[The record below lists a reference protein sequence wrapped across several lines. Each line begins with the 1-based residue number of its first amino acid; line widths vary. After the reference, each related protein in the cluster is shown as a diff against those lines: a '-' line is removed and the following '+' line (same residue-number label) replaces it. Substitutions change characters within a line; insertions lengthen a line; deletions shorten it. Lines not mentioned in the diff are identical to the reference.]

1 MSDLRD
7 ACNQAMIDLGLMPPP
22 ESQAPHKII
31 DYDCPVR
38 RMQRQ
43 PRFTCNLPST
53 WEQAQAHPLSVEV
66 LLLRVDSEGARVD
79 SEAARVDSEAAK
91 VWCRKA
97 DRRECADVLSGA
109 FECRLD
115 TGMPGVADVV
125 EEVVVRTGIEVSC
138 VYRMQNEKTYLAHK
152 YYERTTC
159 TGDAHVVYHPT
170 TRRKA
175 REIAQ
180 TGLCPGMHV
189 STNVWETLDRAKP
202 EHGSL
207 LRTFIVGTCVRN
219 EHADSS
225 GTWMPV
231 AHKDQIYPHY
241 VVSVRTLG
249 KRGPLR
255 GIPRTLWDA
264 ETCTQRG
271 QDLEEHMEFQVGDQ
285 VKVVKSASATIFCV
299 GAEGVVKRIVKDNR
313 RVHFCVRLHDA
324 DLRKRVE
331 EAANHFKYPWLDDW
345 TLLRCQWSYLKQC
358 TE

>member
-53 WEQAQAHPLSVEV
+53 WEQAQAHPLPMEV
-66 LLLRVDSEGARVD
+66 LLLRVDSEAG
-79 SEAARVDSEAAK
+79 K

-125 EEVVVRTGIEVSC
+125 QEVVVRTGLEVSC
-138 VYRMQNEKTYLAHK
+138 VYRIQNKNKYLAHK
-152 YYERTTC
+152 YHEHTTR
-159 TGDAHVVYHPT
+159 TGDTRVVYHPT
-170 TRRKA
+170 TLDRA

-180 TGLCPGMHV
+180 TGLCPGMDV

-202 EHGSL
+202 EHGIL

-225 GTWMPV
+225 GRWMPV
-231 AHKDQIYPHY
+231 THNDQIYPHY
-241 VVSVRTLG
+241 VVSVRRLG
-249 KRGPLR
+249 KRGPLP

-264 ETCTQRG
+264 ATCTQRG
-271 QDLEEHMEFQVGDQ
+271 QDLEEHMGFRVGDK
-285 VKVVKSASATIFCV
+285 VKVVKSASVTIFCV
-299 GAEGVVKRIVKDNR
+299 GAEGVVKRIVKDNL
-313 RVHFCVRLHDA
+313 RVHFCVRLHNA

-331 EAANHFKYPWLDDW
+331 VDANNFKYPWMDDW
-345 TLLRCQWSYLKQC
+345 TLLRCQLSYLKQC

>member
-53 WEQAQAHPLSVEV
+53 WEQAQAHPLPMQV
-66 LLLRVDSEGARVD
+66 LLLRVDSEAG
-79 SEAARVDSEAAK
+79 K

-97 DRRECADVLSGA
+97 DRRECAHVLSRA

-115 TGMPGVADVV
+115 TDMPGVAEVV
-125 EEVVVRTGIEVSC
+125 EEAVVRTGLEVSC
-138 VYRMQNEKTYLAHK
+138 LYRIQNKNEYLAHK
-152 YYERTTC
+152 YLEHTTC
-159 TGDAHVVYHPT
+159 TGDARVVYHPT
-170 TRRKA
+170 TLRRA

-180 TGLCPGMHV
+180 TGLCPGMDA

-202 EHGSL
+202 EHGTL

-231 AHKDQIYPHY
+231 THNHQIYPHY
-241 VVSVRTLG
+241 VVSVRKLG
-249 KRGPLR
+249 KHGPLPAM
-255 GIPRTLWDA
+255 PRILWDA
-264 ETCTQRG
+264 AKCTQRG
-271 QDLEEHMEFQVGDQ
+271 QDLEEHMQFRVGDE

-299 GAEGVVKRIVKDNR
+299 GAAGVVERIVKDNL
-313 RVHFCVRLHDA
+313 RVHFCVRLHNA
-324 DLRKRVE
+324 SLRKRVE
-331 EAANHFKYPWLDDW
+331 KAANHFKYPWLDDW
-345 TLLRCQWSYLKQC
+345 TLLRCQWSYLRRC
-358 TE
+358 SE